1 MRAPL
6 DNADLNHDAFRGIE
20 VDSYWCVSV
29 SSWGDTE
36 GKRIK
41 NETASILRL
50 VVVVMVSVTLLLNRG
65 YLYGSSLTL

>member
-6 DNADLNHDAFRGIE
+6 DNADLNHDVFRGIE

-36 GKRIK
+36 GRRIK

-50 VVVVMVSVTLLLNRG
+50 VVVVMVSVTLFLK
-65 YLYGSSLTL
+65 